1 MSESRVSLRSADAA
15 DVPCLSALATQVFLE
30 TYATSGIRLAL
41 AREVETQFCAT
52 AFTERLSQP
61 GRRTLLAERSG
72 HLVGFAEVALGA
84 EHELVSPKPAAELT
98 RLYVQSPFLR
108 LGIGRRLLRRAEAL
122 ALGEG
127 ASTLWLTAWIGN
139 ERALAFYASQGY
151 ESLGRTEYCFDDE
164 AFENRLLAK
173 VLRAG
178 A

>member
-1 MSESRVSLRSADAA
+1 MSESQVSLRSADAA

-108 LGIGRRLLRRAEAL
+108 QGVGRRLLRRAEAL
-122 ALGEG
+122 ALAEG
-127 ASTLWLTAWIGN
+127 ASTLWLRAWIGN
-139 ERALAFYASQGY
+139 ERALLFYASQGY
-151 ESLGRTEYCFDDE
+151 EPLGSTEYCFEGE
-164 AFENRLLAK
+164 AFENRLFAK
-173 VLRAG
+173 LLPAET
-178 A
+178 

>member
-108 LGIGRRLLRRAEAL
+108 QGVGRRLLRRAEAL
-122 ALGEG
+122 ALAEG
-127 ASTLWLTAWIGN
+127 ASTLWLRAWIGN
-139 ERALAFYASQGY
+139 ERALLFYASQGY
-151 ESLGRTEYCFDDE
+151 EPLGSTEYCFEGE
-164 AFENRLLAK
+164 AFENRLFAK
-173 VLRAG
+173 LLPAET
-178 A
+178 